1 MRRGSLQFHPRLGH
15 HSDLAV
21 LHQHLSRGRR
31 IMEGRLQR
39 IRPPAAGPSP
49 HHSRPKRHPLKTLGL
64 GLFRLFNLKEVVV
77 PTLERAQVSLME
89 LGYGTLMT
97 ALEEHAKSG
106 FRSLAM
112 GYPSRRALNST
123 VNQVLTES
131 PQYVARCL
139 GI

>member
-1 MRRGSLQFHPRLGH
+1 MEHLQSRRRLDH
-15 HSDLAV
+15 RPDLAPI
-21 LHQHLSRGRR
+21 HQHLNASRPKSARGPHR
-31 IMEGRLQR
+31 IQ
-39 IRPPAAGPSP
+39 PPAVGPSP
-49 HHSRPKRHPLKTLGL
+49 HHSRPKRYPLKTLGL

-106 FRSLAM
+106 FRSPAM